1 MVAYYD
7 ERPIRVRLGVDVDDD
22 DDDGGTDVLET
33 MISLSDEE
41 FNMFHN
47 IDRTIYRLLVIDL
60 WRDPVE
66 ALQFVALWL
75 WLERVGFKHVVK
87 KILSL
92 PYTVVNELADEAF
105 VCLNIIHNDQ
115 ASTSCLSSDVTSMQN
130 LIHDDLCL
138 QFFARHRLIAMRG
151 LAKIVNEVCM
161 RVLRDIMQAA
171 MERNAT
177 RSLANHAQIKQ
188 QQVQQPTVQPG
199 LDQGVGYGPVRV
211 GLPWSQISDVVPPDD
226 RTIFVTFSKGYPVH
240 EWEVR
245 EFFTRFYGNC
255 IESLHMQEV
264 MPTEQSL
271 FARIVCRST
280 SAIEMILNGSD
291 KAKFN
296 INGKHVWARK
306 FVPKYLHQ
314 LS

>member
-1 MVAYYD
+1 MVGFA
-7 ERPIRVRLGVDVDDD
+7 
-22 DDDGGTDVLET
+22 VLET
-33 MISLSDEE
+33 MIPLSDED
-41 FNMFHN
+41 FKMFHN
-47 IDRTIYRLLVIDL
+47 IDRTLYSLLVIDL
-60 WRDPVE
+60 CLDPVE

-92 PYTVVNELADEAF
+92 PYMVINELADEAF

-115 ASTSCLSSDVTSMQN
+115 VSISASANDVTLMQN
-130 LIHDDLCL
+130 LIDNDLSL
-138 QFFARHRLIAMRG
+138 QFFVKHRLIAMRG
-151 LAKIVNEVCM
+151 LAKIVDEVCM

-171 MERNAT
+171 IERNAT
-177 RSLANHAQIKQ
+177 QSLANHAQQQKQ
-188 QQVQQPTVQPG
+188 QMMSQQVQQQPTAQPG
-199 LDQGVGYGPVRV
+199 LAQGVGNGPVRV
-211 GLPWSQISDVVPPDD
+211 GHPLTQANEVVPPDD
-226 RTIFVTFSKGYPVH
+226 RTIFVTFSKGYPVQ

-264 MPTEQSL
+264 MPNEQSL
-271 FARIVCRST
+271 FARIVCYST
-280 SAIEMILNGSD
+280 TAIEMILNGSG

-306 FVPKYLHQ
+306 FVPKHRHQ